1 MVGQPTQ
8 RPSRTLQGVT
18 HEAADAQTSARGRI
32 TDSDLAQIVAAYGVG
47 EARAAVFLPAGM
59 MNRNWRIETEQG
71 VFALK
76 ELVDVPVPKARRSL
90 DVLQALAASGLPV
103 CPPRLTVQKDPVF
116 ETDGRAYCLLPWAR
130 GVHRDG
136 SGLTIGEATRLGRLL
151 GETHQALTAESSGLE
166 PATGRPRAKVTTP
179 EAAAAEADRFL
190 QVIAALDE
198 PQAFDVAA
206 ARALQQRK
214 KLLVAYAGDRPGDE
228 VPAGP
233 AGWTHGDFQPL
244 NLLWDDGRISTILDW
259 DRLAVRPY
267 GEEVVR
273 TAQVQF
279 TTGDGRLNLDLVAA
293 FTTGYRSVVPL
304 DDGDLADAVRRLWWK
319 RASDFWQMQWHYDKG
334 DHGPDE
340 LWVSGERLLHWWT
353 GHRDQVAAAFTAR
366 P

>member
-1 MVGQPTQ
+1 VSGHQT
-8 RPSRTLQGVT
+8 
-18 HEAADAQTSARGRI
+18 ADASTSRRGSIAGSELAR
-32 TDSDLAQIVAAYGVG
+32 IVQGFGLGQASSVS
-47 EARAAVFLPAGM
+47 FLPSGM

-90 DVLQALAASGLPV
+90 DVLRALAAGGLPV
-103 CPPRLTVQKDPVF
+103 CPPHMTVQGDPVL
-116 ETDGRAYCLLPWAR
+116 EVDGHAYCLLPWAQ
-130 GVHRDG
+130 GVHREG
-136 SGLTIGEATRLGRLL
+136 VGLRVEEAARLGRLL
-151 GETHQALTAESSGLE
+151 GETNQALAAEKTGLG
-166 PATGRPRAKVTTP
+166 PVAGRPRAKVTTP

-198 PQAFDVAA
+198 PQAFDLAT
-206 ARALQQRK
+206 ARALRQRK
-214 KLLVAYAGDRPGDE
+214 ELLTAYAGERPGDE

-233 AGWTHGDFQPL
+233 VGWTHGDFQPL
-244 NLLWDDGRISTILDW
+244 NLLWDNGGISAILDW
-259 DRLAVRPY
+259 DRLAIRPY

-279 TTGDGRLNLDLVAA
+279 TTSEGWLDLELVAA
-293 FTTGYRSVVPL
+293 FTAGYRAVVPL
-304 DDGDLADAVRRLWWK
+304 DDGDLADAARRLWWK
-319 RASDFWQMQWHYDKG
+319 RASDFWQLQWHYDKG

-353 GHRDQVAAAFTAR
+353 GRRDQVVTAFTGR